1 VRTYLSYFI
10 SIDTDPEE
18 EGKVKTVREKET
30 KDIMIFISMQQ
41 QKCNNLLLIIVF
53 IILSTIAL
61 TGRSSAV
68 EISCESVQTTVQSA
82 SCVHTCHTSYL

>member
-1 VRTYLSYFI
+1 VCTYLSYFI
-10 SIDTDPEE
+10 SIDTGCSGGGE
-18 EGKVKTVREKET
+18 EGEDSSGKIDKE
-30 KDIMIFISMQQ
+30 DIMIFISMQQ
-41 QKCNNLLLIIVF
+41 KCNLLLIIVF